1 MTKTYKKSV
10 AVVLAFLFIIFGLVG
25 AFADEKADGDNKA
38 KMEQK
43 SEVKTG
49 DADAKKPE
57 EQASQKPE
65 PEEKPG
71 PMPRRPSRWSRLLQ
85 FIVNAIIL
93 GIVGILLLIIGYY
106 IWELITVNYSVRDE
120 LVENKNTAVA
130 IVTASFVI
138 GMAIVIGIALT
149 KI

>member
-1 MTKTYKKSV
+1 MKNYKRIIAIILVMSFV
-10 AVVLAFLFIIFGLVG
+10 AFGVLG
-25 AFADEKADGDNKA
+25 AFSAEPAAQANTTQTA
-38 KMEQK
+38 EQPEAAQQGQPE
-43 SEVKTG
+43 SAESVEV
-49 DADAKKPE
+49 
-57 EQASQKPE
+57 
-65 PEEKPG
+65 
-71 PMPRRPSRWSRLLQ
+71 RRPSERVESIRIEKESRWSRLLQ

-106 IWELITVNYSVRDE
+106 IWELVTVNYSVRE
-120 LVENKNTAVA
+120 QLVDHKNTAVA

>member
-1 MTKTYKKSV
+1 MKNYKRIIAIILVMSFV
-10 AVVLAFLFIIFGLVG
+10 AFGVLG
-25 AFADEKADGDNKA
+25 AFSAEPAA
-38 KMEQK
+38 
-43 SEVKTG
+43 
-49 DADAKKPE
+49 
-57 EQASQKPE
+57 QASTTQTAEQPE
-65 PEEKPG
+65 AAQQGQPESAESVEV
-71 PMPRRPSRWSRLLQ
+71 RRPTERVESIRIEKESRWSRLLQ

-106 IWELITVNYSVRDE
+106 IWELVTVNYSVRE
-120 LVENKNTAVA
+120 QLVDHKNTAVA

>member
-1 MTKTYKKSV
+1 MKNYKRIIAIILVMSFV
-10 AVVLAFLFIIFGLVG
+10 AFGVLSAFS
-25 AFADEKADGDNKA
+25 AEPAA
-38 KMEQK
+38 
-43 SEVKTG
+43 
-49 DADAKKPE
+49 
-57 EQASQKPE
+57 QASTTQTAEQPE
-65 PEEKPG
+65 AAQQGQPESAESVEV
-71 PMPRRPSRWSRLLQ
+71 RRPTERVESIRIEKESRWSRLLQ

-106 IWELITVNYSVRDE
+106 IWELVTVNYSVRE
-120 LVENKNTAVA
+120 QLVDHKNTAVA

>member
-1 MTKTYKKSV
+1 MKNYKRIIAIILVMSFV
-10 AVVLAFLFIIFGLVG
+10 AFGVLG
-25 AFADEKADGDNKA
+25 AFSAEPAAQANTTQTA
-38 KMEQK
+38 EQPEAAQQGQPE
-43 SEVKTG
+43 SAESVEV
-49 DADAKKPE
+49 
-57 EQASQKPE
+57 
-65 PEEKPG
+65 
-71 PMPRRPSRWSRLLQ
+71 RRPTERVESIRIEKESRWSRLLQ

-106 IWELITVNYSVRDE
+106 IWELVTVNYSVRE
-120 LVENKNTAVA
+120 QLVDHKNTAVA

>member
-1 MTKTYKKSV
+1 MKNYKKLIAIILALSFV
-10 AVVLAFLFIIFGLVG
+10 AFGVLG
-25 AFADEKADGDNKA
+25 AFSAEPAANAPQAATQAAAQPEGAQAGQQESTD
-38 KMEQK
+38 
-43 SEVKTG
+43 SVEV
-49 DADAKKPE
+49 
-57 EQASQKPE
+57 
-65 PEEKPG
+65 
-71 PMPRRPSRWSRLLQ
+71 RRPTERMESIQIEKESRWSRLLQ

-106 IWELITVNYSVRDE
+106 IWELVTVNYSVRE
-120 LVENKNTAVA
+120 QLVDHKNTAVA